1 MALAEQFSKPTWTR
15 YKVLL
20 WLGGAATIAYICR
33 NSLSVAE
40 KGIREDLGLD
50 AFQMGLVMGAFQ
62 ISYALLQI
70 CLLYT
75 SPSPRDKRQ
84 SRMPSSA

>member
-70 CLLYT
+70 PSGHFTAVSYT
-75 SPSPRDKRQ
+75 HLR
-84 SRMPSSA
+84 AHET